1 MTFQGVKNHKLLLIE
16 IEFIFTLKDS
26 FVFRMNANGE
36 SLIRDTDLLFL
47 RGIVESPVIDKLKEN
62 TVQNSAKPL
71 ITNIRFV
78 FGLSPTLTQSALD

>member
-1 MTFQGVKNHKLLLIE
+1 
-16 IEFIFTLKDS
+16 
-26 FVFRMNANGE
+26 MNANGE

-71 ITNIRFV
+71 ITNIRLV
-78 FGLSPTLTQSALD
+78 FELSQPLPPDLRVQSLVDPPLWNFWNH

>member
-1 MTFQGVKNHKLLLIE
+1 
-16 IEFIFTLKDS
+16 
-26 FVFRMNANGE
+26 MNANGE

-78 FGLSPTLTQSALD
+78 FGLSPNPYSVCPRLRVRSPVDQPL

>member
-1 MTFQGVKNHKLLLIE
+1 
-16 IEFIFTLKDS
+16 
-26 FVFRMNANGE
+26 MNANGE

-78 FGLSPTLTQSALD
+78 FELSQLLPPDKGYNLW

>member
-1 MTFQGVKNHKLLLIE
+1 
-16 IEFIFTLKDS
+16 
-26 FVFRMNANGE
+26 MNANGE

-78 FGLSPTLTQSALD
+78 FEHP

>member
-1 MTFQGVKNHKLLLIE
+1 
-16 IEFIFTLKDS
+16 
-26 FVFRMNANGE
+26 MNANGE

-78 FGLSPTLTQSALD
+78 LELSQPRPGLLYIKGTVSCGSTFLKVFEP

>member
-1 MTFQGVKNHKLLLIE
+1 
-16 IEFIFTLKDS
+16 
-26 FVFRMNANGE
+26 MNANGE

-78 FGLSPTLTQSALD
+78 LELSQPRPSLL

>member
-1 MTFQGVKNHKLLLIE
+1 MKSYAGHTLIKPAL
-16 IEFIFTLKDS
+16 F
-26 FVFRMNANGE
+26 FRMNANGE

-71 ITNIRFV
+71 ITNIR
-78 FGLSPTLTQSALD
+78 